1 MPDKPP
7 IAFEVPLKT
16 LTTRVDTSHMQSF
29 EDYLQAHGVQV
40 EKTGEHIY
48 DDQAG
53 GEQGYTVSRLSFP
66 AGSKRLDGL
75 TLVSAPPL
83 QMVCADGGVME
94 GHEDGRGQ
102 VICQLADPWAQERRG

>member
-29 EDYLQAHGVQV
+29 EDYLQADGVQV

-53 GEQGYTVSRLSFP
+53 GEQGYTIFRLSFP
-66 AGSKRLDGL
+66 TGSKRLDGL
-75 TLVSAPPL
+75 TLVSTTPF
-83 QMVCADGGVME
+83 QIVCPDGEVMD

-102 VICQLADPWAQERRG
+102 VIFQIPDPWAQER